1 MKNITK
7 WFKKSMHLSLALLVT
22 AVLGIG
28 LTVAFFTDTEGALNR
43 VTVGEINITTG
54 EDVSGL
60 TKSNIDVTSNGTSE
74 AYVRMRVD
82 IPTVTYTY
90 MKADGTPAQGQAMI
104 NDVKGNEYTAMQWQ
118 GLSTLPAIVKRADG
132 TDEATWIKAEDGFW
146 YLSTTLHQYESAKIL
161 MEITYPGLWDDSDK
175 DNPHLV
181 NPLPDGLTKDMLTIV
196 ITSEAVQTMDGI
208 NTAQDAFQRVDGGST
223 N

>member
-7 WFKKSMHLSLALLVT
+7 WFKKSMHLSLALLVI

-28 LTVAFFTDTEGALNR
+28 LTVAFFTDTEGAINR

-82 IPTVTYTY
+82 IPTITYTY
-90 MKADGTPAQGQAMI
+90 INEDGIPTEGQAQI
-104 NDVKGNEYTAMQWQ
+104 TDLDNQKITAAQWAK
-118 GLSTLPAIVKRADG
+118 LTKIKAIVVRADG
-132 TDEATWIKAEDGFW
+132 TKDDKVTWNKASDGFW
-146 YLSTTLHQYESAKIL
+146 YLSTTLKQGDKAKIL
-161 MEITYPGLWDDSDK
+161 AEITYPGLWDDSDK

-196 ITSEAVQTMDGI
+196 ITSEAVQTMDGVS
-208 NTAQDAFQRVDGGST
+208 TAQAAFQKVDG
-223 N
+223 

>member
-7 WFKKSMHLSLALLVT
+7 WFKKSMHLSLALLVI

-28 LTVAFFTDTEGALNR
+28 LTVAFFTDTEGAINR
-43 VTVGEINITTG
+43 VTVGKINITTG

-90 MKADGTPAQGQAMI
+90 MKADGTLTDDGRAQI
-104 NDVKGNEYTAMQWQ
+104 FDVKGVEVTSRWEQLNS
-118 GLSTLPAIVKRADG
+118 LDAIVVRSNGDQ
-132 TDEATWIKAEDGFW
+132 EP
-146 YLSTTLHQYESAKIL
+146 AK
-161 MEITYPGLWDDSDK
+161 W
-175 DNPHLV
+175 
-181 NPLPDGLTKDMLTIV
+181 TKDMLTIV
-196 ITSEAVQTMDGI
+196 ITSEAVQTMDGVS
-208 NTAQDAFQRVDGGST
+208 TAQDAFQRVDGGST

>member
-7 WFKKSMHLSLALLVT
+7 WFKKSMHLSLALLVI

-82 IPTVTYTY
+82 IPTITYTY
-90 MKADGTPAQGQAMI
+90 INEAGVPTEGQAKI
-104 NDVKGNEYTAMQWQ
+104 TDLNNNVITAAQWAQ
-118 GLSTLPAIVKRADG
+118 LTSIKAIVVRADG
-132 TDEATWIKAEDGFW
+132 TKDDKVTWDKESDGFW
-146 YLSTTLHQYESAKIL
+146 YLSTTLKQGDKAKIL
-161 MEITYPGLWDDSDK
+161 AEITYPGLWNENTGK
-175 DNPHLV
+175 LV
-181 NPLPDGLTKDMLTIV
+181 SPLPAGLTEDMLTIV
-196 ITSEAVQTMDGI
+196 ITSEAVQTMDGVT
-208 NTAQDAFQRVDGGST
+208 TAQAAFQKVDG
-223 N
+223 

>member
-7 WFKKSMHLSLALLVT
+7 WFQKSMHLSLALLVI

-28 LTVAFFTDTEGALNR
+28 LTVAFFTDTEGAINR

-60 TKSNIDVTSNGTSE
+60 TKSNIDVTSSGTSE

-82 IPTVTYTY
+82 IPTITYTY
-90 MKADGTPAQGQAMI
+90 INKDGIPTEGQAQITDLDNKKI
-104 NDVKGNEYTAMQWQ
+104 NAAQWAK
-118 GLSTLPAIVKRADG
+118 LPKIKAIVVRADG
-132 TDEATWIKAEDGFW
+132 TEVDKVTWNKESDGFW
-146 YLSTTLHQYESAKIL
+146 YLSTTLKQGDKAKIL
-161 MEITYPGLWDDSDK
+161 AEITYPGLWDDSDK

-196 ITSEAVQTMDGI
+196 ITSEAVQTMDGVS
-208 NTAQDAFQRVDGGST
+208 TAQAAFQKVDG
-223 N
+223 

>member
-7 WFKKSMHLSLALLVT
+7 WFKKSMHLSLALLVI

-28 LTVAFFTDTEGALNR
+28 LTVAFFTDTEGAINR

-82 IPTVTYTY
+82 IPTITYTY
-90 MKADGTPAQGQAMI
+90 INEAGVPTEGQAKI
-104 NDVKGNEYTAMQWQ
+104 TDLNNNVITAAQWAQ
-118 GLSTLPAIVKRADG
+118 LTSIKAIVVRADG
-132 TDEATWIKAEDGFW
+132 TKDDKVTWDKESDGFW
-146 YLSTTLHQYESAKIL
+146 YLSTTLKQGDKAKIL
-161 MEITYPGLWDDSDK
+161 AEITYPGLWDEDTGK
-175 DNPHLV
+175 LV
-181 NPLPDGLTKDMLTIV
+181 SPLPAGLTKDMLTIV
-196 ITSEAVQTMDGI
+196 ITSEAVQTMDGVS
-208 NTAQDAFQRVDGGST
+208 TAQAAFQKVDG
-223 N
+223 